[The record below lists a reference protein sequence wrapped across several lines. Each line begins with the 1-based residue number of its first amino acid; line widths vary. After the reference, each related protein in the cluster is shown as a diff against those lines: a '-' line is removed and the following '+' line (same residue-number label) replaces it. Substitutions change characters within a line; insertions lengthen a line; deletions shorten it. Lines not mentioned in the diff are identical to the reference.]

1 MLDVKLQIGCL
12 LVVLYF
18 TAEYMKDTLQKKLP
32 CNGYFDAILIIAP
45 WAIVFDGI
53 TAWTVNHMDQVP
65 GWFNMIC
72 HALFFILMDMLTVAI
87 FFIHYSND
95 NRYPFDYDTVYVD
108 DTRNCFHHIDYSVY
122 G

>member
-32 CNGYFDAILIIAP
+32 CNCYFDAILIIAP

-53 TAWTVNHMDQVP
+53 TAWTVNHMDLPCLVFYFD
-65 GWFNMIC
+65 GYADGC
-72 HALFFILMDMLTVAI
+72 H